1 MPLVKIVE
9 RTPMSAL
16 GQKQTFR
23 GAIVMFAFPS
33 KAVAYMRSDE
43 EAKRERIVNINLQT

>member
-33 KAVAYMRSDE
+33 KAVAYMRSDDFFIIFG
-43 EAKRERIVNINLQT
+43 ERYIR